1 MKTSELPELPER
13 REWAFFKCLSAH
25 LLEPLVHFSSA
36 FVDNFEQIWIMQ
48 SPTRRYQCKH
58 YIIVLYVV
66 LNIFKDP
73 SDDGIA
79 NCELILRGV

>member
-13 REWAFFKCLSAH
+13 REWAFFKFLSAH
-25 LLEPLVHFSSA
+25 LLEPLVHFSSS

-73 SDDGIA
+73 SDEGIA